1 VQRNDRAALESR
13 DDKHCHAAP
22 ARSCRRGSFTRRA
35 RRQRPV
41 PCRWRRKPSGRQG
54 AAGTR
59 GGAFTR
65 WRIGGGARRDRGDR
79 AAKAIAISERRAR
92 RPAARATAREAADGS
107 QMPSMPFRLQGG
119 VEGVRRRPAQRA
131 SQTARL
137 CVDIGTTGRMGCVET
152 WALGPLVGLHIG
164 GYVGARC
171 LLARPQARGPR
182 HADPAGIVER
192 QSVADAQSRFRR
204 GLLPGQVSGSSCL
217 VRRRRTRTNDAGRC
231 WKAPEPAAGGRS
243 SAAQ

>member
-1 VQRNDRAALESR
+1 MQRNDRAALESR

-137 CVDIGTTGRMGCVET
+137 CVDIGTTGRMGCVEI
-152 WALGPLVGLHIG
+152 WALVPLVGLHIG
-164 GYVGARC
+164 AMLASDACWLGRKLGALGTLAPLVSSNGNLSPMLKAALGEDLCRVGF
-171 LLARPQARGPR
+171 P
-182 HADPAGIVER
+182 DPPAWFVEEER
-192 QSVADAQSRFRR
+192 D
-204 GLLPGQVSGSSCL
+204 LNE
-217 VRRRRTRTNDAGRC
+217 RRR
-231 WKAPEPAAGGRS
+231 
-243 SAAQ
+243 